1 MWMGD
6 RWLAEMD
13 SAAVKCNNVMAI
25 LSQAHTHTWTQ
36 GHVACLLLDFVMP
49 AILPSPAT
57 SLLYN
62 VIFAASFDFV
72 GLLAFIPPSPRSTS
86 LLPSPSSDP
95 IWSENILAACWL
107 ETACGLGI
115 WISAGAGGS
124 ISSAPHSCRI
134 FEPILWLHLH
144 TDYGKLL
151 GQNIRATRS
160 QCSSRILVSPTRC
173 PFRSLWS
180 LALALLVRQQRFGF
194 RQLFSVFHCAS
205 VSLLFL
211 FCCFLWATATSEWA
225 MNISGI

>member
-1 MWMGD
+1 
-6 RWLAEMD
+6 MD
-13 SAAVKCNNVMAI
+13 TGTRCMFAFGLRYARNITKS
-25 LSQAHTHTWTQ
+25 S
-36 GHVACLLLDFVMP
+36 HVAPLQRYICRKLRFCWSVGFHP
-49 AILPSPAT
+49 AIPSLP
-57 SLLYN
+57 
-62 VIFAASFDFV
+62 
-72 GLLAFIPPSPRSTS
+72 
-86 LLPSPSSDP
+86 PSPSSDP